1 MLQKMRSASSCII
14 SSSRQM
20 DALLRRIEAIPS
32 SAPEFPQLIR
42 ILARNFDNFPEKPL
56 DGRSRH
62 LNSA

>member
-1 MLQKMRSASSCII
+1 MKLVI

-20 DALLRRIEAIPS
+20 DALLKRIEVIPS

-56 DGRSRH
+56 DGSDWFVD
-62 LNSA
+62 SE